1 MALKALA
8 EITLVNVTT
17 SLDALYYPYCLRRHE
32 HGAYT
37 VQDRGLH
44 PIAYFW
50 REHQYARVYIE
61 GLTPAVAKKLSY
73 MKRGDVEE
81 IYLCEGMYIF
91 HTQPKAVQA
100 YMKRLA
106 FLATLQ
112 VRPDYTSRV
121 TW

>member
-1 MALKALA
+1 M
-8 EITLVNVTT
+8 
-17 SLDALYYPYCLRRHE
+17 
-32 HGAYT
+32 
-37 VQDRGLH
+37 QDRGLH

-50 REHQYARVYIE
+50 IEHQYARVYIE
-61 GLTPAVAKKLSY
+61 ELTPALARKLSY
-73 MKRGDVEE
+73 MKRSDMED

-106 FLATLQ
+106 LLATLQ